1 MTMPNKRAEHKA
13 RRGKGFLSRALTW
26 GEALALLVQPQ
37 KKRRLKRARKEKLYA
52 DHSNAFPRD
61 SLLTHNIPFEECTA
75 LARSVEGDTPVSKQL
90 AVYSVYFGS
99 SANKTLG
106 EAPVPCG
113 IDHYF
118 ISNNREVLKRA
129 EALGWIPRFLDLEVS
144 DNVILSAHQSK
155 IPKALPHRFA
165 FLQGYHYLLYVDD
178 KIRLDSHA
186 LTGLMNLLEASGAPL
201 ALKRHPSLDNNILE
215 EFGEAML
222 QLRYRAQSKQIIAY
236 LTEEISLGY
245 RFDSGRLFATG
256 IILRDMT
263 HPEVN
268 DINELWYSH
277 ILRCGIECQ
286 IAFDF
291 VAQRYPDIAELP
303 RDIG

>member
-1 MTMPNKRAEHKA
+1 MTMANKRAEHRAK
-13 RRGKGFLSRALTW
+13 REKGFLKKISKW
-26 GEALALLVQPQ
+26 GVALALLVQPQ
-37 KKRRLKRARKEKLYA
+37 KKRQLKRALKEKFYA
-52 DHSNAFPRD
+52 DNSNVFARD
-61 SLLTHNIPFEECTA
+61 SLLIDNIPFEQCAA
-75 LARSVEGDTPVSKQL
+75 LARPPTRNTAANKRL

-106 EAPVPCG
+106 EVPVPTG
-113 IDHYF
+113 VDHYF
-118 ISNNREVLKRA
+118 ISNNQEVLRRA
-129 EALGWIPRFLDLEVS
+129 AALGWIPRLLDLEVS
-144 DNVILSAHQSK
+144 GNVILSAHQSK

-165 FLQGYHYLLYVDD
+165 FLKDYRYLLYLDD

-186 LTGLMNLLEASGAPL
+186 FTGLISVLESSGAPL
-201 ALKRHPSLDNNILE
+201 ALKRHPSLDSNILE

-222 QLRYRAQSKQIIAY
+222 QVRYRAQSKQIITY
-236 LTEEISLGY
+236 VTEELGSGY
-245 RFDSGRLFATG
+245 RLDSGRLFVTG

-268 DINELWYSH
+268 NINELWYSH

-291 VAQRYPDIAELP
+291 VAQRYPNIAELP
-303 RDIG
+303 SDIG